1 LRLSAFCHLLF
12 IWRLV
17 STVIDPVLHCW
28 INLTKA
34 DIAARF
40 SGRRAA
46 NLGREQKNAPRE
58 RDRLG

>member
-1 LRLSAFCHLLF
+1 
-12 IWRLV
+12 
-17 STVIDPVLHCW
+17 VIDPVLHCW

-58 RDRLG
+58 RDQLG